1 MVWRAGRDDQLL
13 SYRRSIVDKTAN
25 AISGNILI
33 GSAAMNTAGATRQT
47 RLGFTLIELLVVI
60 AIIAILIGL
69 LLPAVQ
75 KVREAAN
82 RTRCFNNVRQLALG
96 AHNCHDTTDKFPP
109 LYGNFAYRRATV
121 FLSILPYVEQGPL
134 FDRVRTDVKAFVDPT
149 TKLYDAGMGASAA
162 GGYGPVNNPVSTI
175 RVNFFVCPTDITADF
190 LRDTNWAP
198 GGNVTYAANFQVFG
212 NLKAQ
217 TSPGVWDHTGLAPQG
232 KTRVTDIT
240 DGTSN
245 TILFAERYAYCL
257 DATTGNERN
266 NIWDH
271 WDRYDED
278 TPGFAMRGLVG
289 VPGNTDQ
296 FDGTA
301 SKFQVAP
308 AYRPVTGGTNNCNW
322 RLAQTSH
329 TNGMNVAL
337 ADGSARSIA
346 GSISAATWWAAC
358 TINTG
363 DVPGTDW

>member
-1 MVWRAGRDDQLL
+1 MSKLL
-13 SYRRSIVDKTAN
+13 SKGAFV
-25 AISGNILI
+25 
-33 GSAAMNTAGATRQT
+33 ATRFQ
-47 RLGFTLIELLVVI
+47 RRPRAGFTLIELLVVI

-75 KVREAAN
+75 KVREAAH
-82 RTRCFNNVRQLALG
+82 RTQCFNNMRQLAIG
-96 AHNCHDTTDKFPP
+96 SHNCHEASDRFPP
-109 LYGNFAYRRATV
+109 LYGTFAYRRATV

-134 FDRVRTDVKAFVDPT
+134 FDRVRTDPHAFRDPVT
-149 TKLYDAGMGASAA
+149 NLYDAGMGSGAG
-162 GGYGPVNNPVSTI
+162 GGYGPINNPVSTI
-175 RVNFFVCPTDITADF
+175 RVNFFVCPSDITADF
-190 LRDTNWAP
+190 IHDTNWAP

-217 TSPGVWDHTGLAPQG
+217 TAAGWDRTGLAPQG
-232 KTRVTDIT
+232 KTRVTDIL

-257 DATTGNERN
+257 DAATGNERN

-278 TPGFAMRGLVG
+278 TPGFTMRGLVM

-296 FDGTA
+296 LDGPA

-308 AYRPVTGGTNNCNW
+308 SYKPIPGGTNNCSW

-329 TNGMNVAL
+329 QNGMNVAL

-346 GSISAATWWAAC
+346 GNISADTWWAAC
-358 TINTG
+358 TINAG
-363 DVPGTDW
+363 DIVGTDW